1 MTVRLSFIL
10 SAFLFS
16 ATANVFRWLD
26 APTQGAAGV
35 QGDRPCCG
43 PKGKLDGPVTA
54 DQLLAELV
62 LGRDAQAE
70 AMLLPT
76 IQCLNCIPMG
86 STEQYWCVLRPP
98 GTDCS
103 PSWPWNNN
111 FERKRWLYWYDCPG
125 DDIGICCS
133 AWQDDGCCNSSDEE
147 PPCSG
152 GGATHRCSEV
162 ACP

>member
-1 MTVRLSFIL
+1 MNARFVLLLSVLIWL
-10 SAFLFS
+10 ASANALRS
-16 ATANVFRWLD
+16 IEASSLQAATMQAR
-26 APTQGAAGV
+26 
-35 QGDRPCCG
+35 RPCC
-43 PKGKLDGPVTA
+43 DRNAVTRVVTA
-54 DQLLAELV
+54 DQLLAELASRGK
-62 LGRDAQAE
+62 LPAE
-70 AMLLPT
+70 AMFLPT
-76 IQCLNCIPMG
+76 IPCINCIPID

-103 PSWPWNNN
+103 PSLPWNNN

-125 DDIGICCS
+125 DDIAICCS
-133 AWQDDGCCNSSDEE
+133 PWQDNDCCNWSDEE